1 MVQPDS
7 SRKSTLGQQS
17 QLRDNE
23 LVDLTAEL
31 ADVLMAPVPGKGKH
45 HSLRVELD
53 AFSTEQHS
61 SSAKSEG

>member
-17 QLRDNE
+17 QLRDDE

-31 ADVLMAPVPGKGKH
+31 ADVLCRQFLGKH
-45 HSLRVELD
+45 LHSLRVELG
-53 AFSTEQHS
+53 AS
-61 SSAKSEG
+61 

>member
-23 LVDLTAEL
+23 LVDLIAEL
-31 ADVLMAPVPGKGKH
+31 ADVLWRQFLGMH
-45 HSLRVELD
+45 HSLRVELG
-53 AFSTEQHS
+53 ASSTEQHS
-61 SSAKSEG
+61 SSANSR